1 MMMCMENF
9 FCRICRF
16 KDFELL
22 WDLKNATYGD
32 LFKNNFEEASKVR
45 FHPFVLVRCNNCKL
59 LQLRD
64 LTDISDQYDE
74 YLYSSK
80 TTNALVDYYALTAT
94 RLMSE
99 YEIRPGSLIVDIGSN
114 DGSFLLE
121 FKDKG
126 MRVLGIE
133 PAKPAS
139 ILADG
144 FGIDTLNEY
153 FTKDTVKKITSTHG
167 IPKLISI
174 NYTLANIPNL
184 IDFFDNLVL
193 LMDNET
199 VISIVTGYHIDQFA
213 INMFDY
219 IGHDHL
225 TYLTLHDLEFIS
237 KKFSLKLLDVS
248 RSEHK
253 GGSIHVT
260 LSLISSSL
268 ESRSSVKQLIQ
279 REVWEKSKED
289 IGILDLKHRIDT
301 ISKETKKIIKKFHGL
316 PIYGIGASISTSYLL
331 NYFELN
337 KYITELYDD
346 DYNKIGKF
354 SPGVGKKVSSI
365 DDLPNHSE
373 CLAIILAWQHT
384 NKILDR
390 LKEVGFKGKIFIPLP
405 YPRFFDYQ
413 VINQKK

>member
-1 MMMCMENF
+1 MCN
-9 FCRICRF
+9 CTN
-16 KDFELL
+16 FELL
-22 WDLKNATYGD
+22 WDLKNASYGD
-32 LFKNNFEEASKVR
+32 LFKNNFEEALKVK
-45 FHPFVLVRCNNCKL
+45 FHPFVLIRCNNCKL

-64 LTDISDQYDE
+64 LADISGQYDE

-99 YEIRPGSLIVDIGSN
+99 YEIRPGSLILDIGSN

-139 ILADG
+139 ILADS
-144 FGIDTLNEY
+144 FGITTLNEY
-153 FTKDTVKKITSTHG
+153 FTKDTVKKITSTYG
-167 IPKLISI
+167 IPKFISI

-193 LMDNET
+193 LMNNET
-199 VISIVTGYHIDQFA
+199 VISIITGYHIDQFA

-225 TYLTLHDLEFIS
+225 TYLTLNDLEFIS

-260 LSLISSSL
+260 LSLKSANL

-279 REVWEKSKED
+279 REVWEKSKEN
-289 IGILDLKHRIDT
+289 IGILDLKHRVDT
-301 ISKETKKIIKKFHGL
+301 ISKETIKIIKMFHGS

-346 DYNKIGKF
+346 DSNKIGKF

-365 DDLPNHSE
+365 NDLPNNSE

-390 LKEVGFKGKIFIPLP
+390 LKQVGFTGRIFAPLP
-405 YPRFFDYQ
+405 FPRFLDYQ
-413 VINQKK
+413 DIDQND

>member
-1 MMMCMENF
+1 MCN
-9 FCRICRF
+9 CTN
-16 KDFELL
+16 FELL
-22 WDLKNATYGD
+22 WDLKNASYGD
-32 LFKNNFEEASKVR
+32 LFKNNFEEALKVK
-45 FHPFVLVRCNNCKL
+45 FHPFVLIRCNNCKL

-64 LTDISDQYDE
+64 LTDISGQYDE

-80 TTNALVDYYALTAT
+80 TTNALGDYYALTAT
-94 RLMSE
+94 RLMNE
-99 YEIRPGSLIVDIGSN
+99 YEIRPGSLILDIGSN

-139 ILADG
+139 ILADS
-144 FGIDTLNEY
+144 FGITTLNEY
-153 FTKDTVKKITSTHG
+153 FTKDTVKKITSTYG

-193 LMDNET
+193 LMNTET
-199 VISIVTGYHIDQFA
+199 VISIITGYHIDQFA

-225 TYLTLHDLEFIS
+225 TYLTLNDLEFIS

-260 LSLISSSL
+260 LSLKSANL

-279 REVWEKSKED
+279 REVWEKSKEN
-289 IGILDLKHRIDT
+289 IGILDLKHRVDT
-301 ISKETKKIIKKFHGL
+301 ISKETIKIIKMFHGS

-346 DYNKIGKF
+346 DSNKIGKF

-365 DDLPNHSE
+365 NDLPNNSE

-390 LKEVGFKGKIFIPLP
+390 LKQVGFTGRIFAPLP
-405 YPRFFDYQ
+405 FPRFLDYQ
-413 VINQKK
+413 DIDQND

>member
-1 MMMCMENF
+1 MKSFTCRMCN
-9 FCRICRF
+9 CTN
-16 KDFELL
+16 FELL
-22 WDLKNATYGD
+22 WDLKNASYGD
-32 LFKNNFEEASKVR
+32 LFKNNFEEALKVK

-64 LTDISDQYDE
+64 LTDISGQYDE

-99 YEIRPGSLIVDIGSN
+99 YEIRPGSLILDIGSN

-139 ILADG
+139 ILADS
-144 FGIDTLNEY
+144 FGITTLNEY
-153 FTKDTVKKITSTHG
+153 FTKDTVKKITSTYG

-193 LMDNET
+193 LMNNET
-199 VISIVTGYHIDQFA
+199 VISIITGYHIDQFA

-225 TYLTLHDLEFIS
+225 TYLTLNDLEFIS

-260 LSLISSSL
+260 LSLKSANL

-279 REVWEKSKED
+279 REVWEKSKEN
-289 IGILDLKHRIDT
+289 IGILDLKHRVDT
-301 ISKETKKIIKKFHGL
+301 ISKETIKIIKMFHGS

-346 DYNKIGKF
+346 DSNKIGKF

-365 DDLPNHSE
+365 NDLPNNSE

-390 LKEVGFKGKIFIPLP
+390 LKQVGFTGRIFAPLP
-405 YPRFFDYQ
+405 FPRFLDYQ
-413 VINQKK
+413 DIDQND

>member
-1 MMMCMENF
+1 MCN
-9 FCRICRF
+9 CTN
-16 KDFELL
+16 FELL
-22 WDLKNATYGD
+22 WDLKNASYGD
-32 LFKNNFEEASKVR
+32 LFKNNFEEALKVK
-45 FHPFVLVRCNNCKL
+45 FHPFVLIRCNNCKL

-64 LTDISDQYDE
+64 LTDISGQYDE

-99 YEIRPGSLIVDIGSN
+99 YEIRPGSLILDIGSN

-139 ILADG
+139 ILADS
-144 FGIDTLNEY
+144 FGITTLNEY
-153 FTKDTVKKITSTHG
+153 FTKDTVKKITSTYG

-193 LMDNET
+193 LMNTET
-199 VISIVTGYHIDQFA
+199 VISIITGYHIDQFA

-225 TYLTLHDLEFIS
+225 TYLTLNDLEFIS

-260 LSLISSSL
+260 LSLKSANL

-279 REVWEKSKED
+279 REVWEKSKEN
-289 IGILDLKHRIDT
+289 IGILDLKHRVDT
-301 ISKETKKIIKKFHGL
+301 ISKETIKIIKMFHGS

-346 DYNKIGKF
+346 DSNKIGKF

-365 DDLPNHSE
+365 NDLPNNSE

-390 LKEVGFKGKIFIPLP
+390 LKQVGFTGRIFAPLP
-405 YPRFFDYQ
+405 FPRFLDYQ
-413 VINQKK
+413 DIDQND

>member
-1 MMMCMENF
+1 M
-9 FCRICRF
+9 CRF
-16 KDFELL
+16 NNFELI

-32 LFKNNFEEASKVR
+32 LFKNNFEEALKVT
-45 FHPFVLVRCNNCKL
+45 FHPFVLVRCNNCEL

-64 LTDISDQYDE
+64 LTDIRGQYDD

-80 TTNALVDYYALTAT
+80 TTNALGDYYALTAA
-94 RLMSE
+94 RLITE
-99 YEIRPGSLIVDIGSN
+99 HEISPDSLIIDIGSN

-121 FKDKG
+121 FKNKG

-139 ILADG
+139 ILAG
-144 FGIDTLNEY
+144 SCGVDTLNEY
-153 FTKDTVKKITSTHG
+153 FTKDTVKKITSTYG
-167 IPKLISI
+167 LPKLISI

-184 IDFFDNLVL
+184 VDFFENLIL
-193 LMDNET
+193 LLDNET
-199 VISIVTGYHIDQFA
+199 VISIITGYHIDQFA

-225 TYLTLHDLEFIS
+225 TYLTLNDLEFIS

-260 LSLISSSL
+260 LSLKSSNL
-268 ESRSSVKQLIQ
+268 KSRSSIKQLIQ
-279 REVWEKSKED
+279 REIWGKSKEN
-289 IGILDLKHRIDT
+289 IGILELKHRIDS
-301 ISKETKKIIKKFHGL
+301 ISEETKKIIKKFRGS

-337 KYITELYDD
+337 EYISELYDD
-346 DYNKIGKF
+346 DSNKIGKF
-354 SPGVGKKVSSI
+354 SPGIGKKVSSI
-365 DDLPNHSE
+365 DDLPKHSE
-373 CLAIILAWQHT
+373 SLAVILAWQHT

-390 LKEVGFKGKIFIPLP
+390 LKQVGFTGKIFIPLP

-413 VINQKK
+413 VIDQKD

>member
-1 MMMCMENF
+1 MCN
-9 FCRICRF
+9 CTN
-16 KDFELL
+16 FELL
-22 WDLKNATYGD
+22 WDLKNASYGD
-32 LFKNNFEEASKVR
+32 LFKNNFEEALKVK
-45 FHPFVLVRCNNCKL
+45 FHPFVLIRCNNCKL

-64 LTDISDQYDE
+64 LTDISGQYDE

-99 YEIRPGSLIVDIGSN
+99 YEIRPGSLILDIGSN

-139 ILADG
+139 ILADS
-144 FGIDTLNEY
+144 FSINTLNEY
-153 FTKDTVKKITSTHG
+153 FTKDTVKKITSTYG

-199 VISIVTGYHIDQFA
+199 VISIITGYHIDQFA

-225 TYLTLHDLEFIS
+225 TYLTLNDLEFIS

-279 REVWEKSKED
+279 REVWEKSKEN
-289 IGILDLKHRIDT
+289 IGILDLKHRVDT
-301 ISKETKKIIKKFHGL
+301 ISKETIKIIKMFHGS

-346 DYNKIGKF
+346 DSNKIGKF

-365 DDLPNHSE
+365 NDLPNNSE

-390 LKEVGFKGKIFIPLP
+390 LKQVGFTGRIFAPLP
-405 YPRFFDYQ
+405 FPRFLDYQ
-413 VINQKK
+413 DIDQND

>member
-1 MMMCMENF
+1 MENF
-9 FCRICRF
+9 ICRMCRF
-16 KDFELL
+16 NNFELI

-32 LFKNNFEEASKVR
+32 LFKNNFEEALKVT
-45 FHPFVLVRCNNCKL
+45 FHPFVLVRCNNCEL

-64 LTDISDQYDE
+64 LTDIRGQYDD

-80 TTNALVDYYALTAT
+80 TTNALGDYYALTAA
-94 RLMSE
+94 RLITE
-99 YEIRPGSLIVDIGSN
+99 HEISPDSLIIDIGSN

-121 FKDKG
+121 FKNKG

-139 ILADG
+139 ILAG
-144 FGIDTLNEY
+144 SCGVDTLNEY
-153 FTKDTVKKITSTHG
+153 FTKDTVKKITSTYG
-167 IPKLISI
+167 LPKLISI

-184 IDFFDNLVL
+184 VDFFENLIL
-193 LMDNET
+193 LLDNET
-199 VISIVTGYHIDQFA
+199 VISIITGYHIDQFA

-225 TYLTLHDLEFIS
+225 TYLTLNDLEFIS

-260 LSLISSSL
+260 LSLKSSNL
-268 ESRSSVKQLIQ
+268 KSRSSIKQLIQ
-279 REVWEKSKED
+279 REIWGKSKEN
-289 IGILDLKHRIDT
+289 IGILELKHRIDS
-301 ISKETKKIIKKFHGL
+301 ISEETKKIIKKFRGS

-337 KYITELYDD
+337 EYISELYDD
-346 DYNKIGKF
+346 DSNKIGKF
-354 SPGVGKKVSSI
+354 SPGIGKKVSSI
-365 DDLPNHSE
+365 DDLPKHSE
-373 CLAIILAWQHT
+373 SLAVILAWQHT

-390 LKEVGFKGKIFIPLP
+390 LKQVGFTGKIFIPLP

-413 VINQKK
+413 VIDQKD

>member
-1 MMMCMENF
+1 M
-9 FCRICRF
+9 CRF

-32 LFKNNFEEASKVR
+32 LFNDNFEEALKVT

-64 LTDISDQYDE
+64 LTDISGQYDD

-80 TTNALVDYYALTAT
+80 TTNALGDYYALTAA
-94 RLMSE
+94 RLITE
-99 YEIRPGSLIVDIGSN
+99 HEINLDSLIIDIGSN
-114 DGSFLLE
+114 DGSFLLN
-121 FKDKG
+121 FKNKG

-139 ILADG
+139 ILAG
-144 FGIDTLNEY
+144 SCGVDTLNEY
-153 FTKDTVKKITSTHG
+153 FTKDTVKKITSTYG
-167 IPKLISI
+167 LPKLIAI

-184 IDFFDNLVL
+184 VNFFENLIL

-199 VISIVTGYHIDQFA
+199 VVSIITGYHIDQFA

-225 TYLTLHDLEFIS
+225 TYLTLNDLEFIS

-260 LSLISSSL
+260 LSLKSSNL
-268 ESRSSVKQLIQ
+268 KSRSSIKQLIQ
-279 REVWEKSKED
+279 REIWVKSKEN
-289 IGILDLKHRIDT
+289 IGIFDLKHRING
-301 ISKETKKIIKKFHGL
+301 ISEETKKIIKKFRGL

-337 KYITELYDD
+337 EYITELYDD
-346 DYNKIGKF
+346 DSNKIGKF
-354 SPGVGKKVSSI
+354 SPGIGKKVSSI
-365 DDLPNHSE
+365 DDLPNRSE
-373 CLAIILAWQHT
+373 CLAVILAWQHT

-390 LKEVGFKGKIFIPLP
+390 LKQVGFTGKIFIPLP

-413 VINQKK
+413 DIDQKD

>member
-1 MMMCMENF
+1 MKLFKCRMCN
-9 FCRICRF
+9 CTN
-16 KDFELL
+16 FELL
-22 WDLKNATYGD
+22 WDLKNASYGD
-32 LFKNNFEEASKVR
+32 LFKNNFEEALKVK
-45 FHPFVLVRCNNCKL
+45 FHPFVLIRCNNCKL

-64 LTDISDQYDE
+64 LTDISGQYDE

-99 YEIRPGSLIVDIGSN
+99 YEIRPGSLILDIGSN

-139 ILADG
+139 ILADS
-144 FGIDTLNEY
+144 FSINTLNEY
-153 FTKDTVKKITSTHG
+153 FTKDTVKKITSTYG

-193 LMDNET
+193 LMNNET
-199 VISIVTGYHIDQFA
+199 VISIITGYHIDQFA

-225 TYLTLHDLEFIS
+225 TYLTLNDLEFIS

-260 LSLISSSL
+260 LSLKSANL

-279 REVWEKSKED
+279 REVWEKSKEN
-289 IGILDLKHRIDT
+289 IGILDLKHRVDT
-301 ISKETKKIIKKFHGL
+301 ISKETIKIIKMFHGS

-346 DYNKIGKF
+346 DSNKIGKF

-365 DDLPNHSE
+365 NDLPNNSE

-390 LKEVGFKGKIFIPLP
+390 LKQVGFTGRIFAPLP
-405 YPRFFDYQ
+405 FPRFLDYQ
-413 VINQKK
+413 DIDQND

>member
-1 MMMCMENF
+1 MCN
-9 FCRICRF
+9 CTN
-16 KDFELL
+16 FELL
-22 WDLKNATYGD
+22 WDLKNASYGD
-32 LFKNNFEEASKVR
+32 LFKNNFEEALKVK
-45 FHPFVLVRCNNCKL
+45 FHPFVLIRCNNCKL

-64 LTDISDQYDE
+64 LTDISGQYDE

-99 YEIRPGSLIVDIGSN
+99 YEIRPGSLILDIGSN

-139 ILADG
+139 ILADS
-144 FGIDTLNEY
+144 FGITTLNEY
-153 FTKDTVKKITSTHG
+153 FTKDTVKKITSTYG

-193 LMDNET
+193 LMNTET
-199 VISIVTGYHIDQFA
+199 VISIITGYHIDQFA

-225 TYLTLHDLEFIS
+225 TYLTLNDLEFIS

-260 LSLISSSL
+260 LSLKSANL

-279 REVWEKSKED
+279 REVWEKTKEN
-289 IGILDLKHRIDT
+289 IGILDLKHRVDT
-301 ISKETKKIIKKFHGL
+301 ISKETIKIIKMFHGS

-346 DYNKIGKF
+346 DSNKIGKF

-365 DDLPNHSE
+365 NDLPNNSE

-390 LKEVGFKGKIFIPLP
+390 LKQVGFTGRIFAPLP
-405 YPRFFDYQ
+405 FPRFLDYQ
-413 VINQKK
+413 DIDQND

>member
-1 MMMCMENF
+1 MCN
-9 FCRICRF
+9 CT
-16 KDFELL
+16 DFELL

-32 LFKNNFEEASKVR
+32 LFKDNFEEALKVT
-45 FHPFVLVRCNNCKL
+45 FHPFVLIRCNNCKL

-64 LTDISDQYDE
+64 LTDISGQYDE

-99 YEIRPGSLIVDIGSN
+99 YEIRPGSLILDIGSN

-139 ILADG
+139 ILADS
-144 FGIDTLNEY
+144 FSINTLNEY
-153 FTKDTVKKITSTHG
+153 FTKDTVKKITSTYG
-167 IPKLISI
+167 TPKLISI

-193 LMDNET
+193 LMNNET
-199 VISIVTGYHIDQFA
+199 VISIITGYHIDQFA

-225 TYLTLHDLEFIS
+225 TYLTLNDLEFIS

-260 LSLISSSL
+260 LSLKLSNL

-279 REVWEKSKED
+279 REVWEKSKEN
-289 IGILDLKHRIDT
+289 IGILDLKHRVDT
-301 ISKETKKIIKKFHGL
+301 ISEETKKIIKMFHGL
-316 PIYGIGASISTSYLL
+316 PVYGIGASISTSYLL

-337 KYITELYDD
+337 EYITELYDD
-346 DYNKIGKF
+346 DSNKIGKF

-365 DDLPNHSE
+365 NDLPNNSE

-390 LKEVGFKGKIFIPLP
+390 LKQVGFTGRIFAPLP
-405 YPRFFDYQ
+405 FPRFLDYQ
-413 VINQKK
+413 DIDQND

>member
-1 MMMCMENF
+1 MKSFTCRMCN
-9 FCRICRF
+9 CTN
-16 KDFELL
+16 FELL
-22 WDLKNATYGD
+22 WDLKNASYGD
-32 LFKNNFEEASKVR
+32 LFKNNFEEALKVK
-45 FHPFVLVRCNNCKL
+45 FHPFVLIRCNNCKL

-64 LTDISDQYDE
+64 LTDISGQYDE

-99 YEIRPGSLIVDIGSN
+99 YEIRPGSLILDIGSN

-126 MRVLGIE
+126 MTVLGIE

-139 ILADG
+139 ILANS
-144 FGIDTLNEY
+144 FGINTLNEY
-153 FTKDTVKKITSTHG
+153 FTKDTVKKITSTYG

-193 LMDNET
+193 LMNTET
-199 VISIVTGYHIDQFA
+199 VISIITGYHIDQFA

-225 TYLTLHDLEFIS
+225 TYLTLNDLEFIS

-260 LSLISSSL
+260 LSLKSSNL
-268 ESRSSVKQLIQ
+268 ESRSSIKQLIQ
-279 REVWEKSKED
+279 REVWEKSKEN
-289 IGILDLKHRIDT
+289 IGILDLKHRVDT
-301 ISKETKKIIKKFHGL
+301 ISKETIKIIKMFHGS

-346 DYNKIGKF
+346 DSNKIGKF

-365 DDLPNHSE
+365 NDLPNNSE

-390 LKEVGFKGKIFIPLP
+390 LKQVGFTGRIFAPLP
-405 YPRFFDYQ
+405 FPRFLDYQ
-413 VINQKK
+413 DIDQND

>member
-1 MMMCMENF
+1 MMIYMENF
-9 FCRICRF
+9 ICRMCRF
-16 KDFELL
+16 EDFELL

-32 LFKNNFEEASKVR
+32 LFKNNFEEALKVK
-45 FHPFVLVRCNNCKL
+45 FHPFVLIRCNNCKL

-64 LTDISDQYDE
+64 LTDISGQYDE

-80 TTNALVDYYALTAT
+80 TTNALGDYYALTAT

-99 YEIRPGSLIVDIGSN
+99 YEIRPGSLIIDIGSN

-121 FKDKG
+121 FKYAG

-139 ILADG
+139 ILADSC
-144 FGIDTLNEY
+144 GIHTLNEY
-153 FTKDTVKKITSTHG
+153 FTKNTVKKITSTYG

-184 IDFFDNLVL
+184 IDFFNDLVL

-199 VISIVTGYHIDQFA
+199 VISIITGYHIDQFA

-225 TYLTLHDLEFIS
+225 TYLTLNDLEFIS

-260 LSLISSSL
+260 LSLKSSNL
-268 ESRSSVKQLIQ
+268 ESRSSIKQLIQ
-279 REVWEKSKED
+279 REVWEKSKEN
-289 IGILDLKHRIDT
+289 IRILDLKHRIDT
-301 ISKETKKIIKKFHGL
+301 ISEETKKIVKTFHGS
-316 PIYGIGASISTSYLL
+316 PI
-331 NYFELN
+331 
-337 KYITELYDD
+337 
-346 DYNKIGKF
+346 
-354 SPGVGKKVSSI
+354 
-365 DDLPNHSE
+365 
-373 CLAIILAWQHT
+373 
-384 NKILDR
+384 
-390 LKEVGFKGKIFIPLP
+390 
-405 YPRFFDYQ
+405 
-413 VINQKK
+413 

>member
-1 MMMCMENF
+1 MKSFTCRMCN
-9 FCRICRF
+9 CTN
-16 KDFELL
+16 FELL
-22 WDLKNATYGD
+22 WDLKNASYGD
-32 LFKNNFEEASKVR
+32 LFKNNFEEALKVK
-45 FHPFVLVRCNNCKL
+45 FHPFVLIRCNNCKL

-64 LTDISDQYDE
+64 LTDISGQYDE

-99 YEIRPGSLIVDIGSN
+99 YEIRPGSLILDIGSN

-139 ILADG
+139 ILADS
-144 FGIDTLNEY
+144 FGITTLNEY
-153 FTKDTVKKITSTHG
+153 FTKDTVKKITSTYG

-193 LMDNET
+193 LMNTET
-199 VISIVTGYHIDQFA
+199 VISIITGYHIDQFA

-225 TYLTLHDLEFIS
+225 TYLTLNDLEFIS

-260 LSLISSSL
+260 LSLKSANL

-279 REVWEKSKED
+279 REVWEKSKEN
-289 IGILDLKHRIDT
+289 IGILDLKHRVDT
-301 ISKETKKIIKKFHGL
+301 ISKETIKIIKMFHGS

-346 DYNKIGKF
+346 DSNKIGKF

-365 DDLPNHSE
+365 NDLPNNSE

-390 LKEVGFKGKIFIPLP
+390 LKQVGFTGRIFAPLP
-405 YPRFFDYQ
+405 FPRFLDYQ
-413 VINQKK
+413 DIDQND

>member
-1 MMMCMENF
+1 MCN
-9 FCRICRF
+9 CTN
-16 KDFELL
+16 FELL
-22 WDLKNATYGD
+22 WDLKNASYGD
-32 LFKNNFEEASKVR
+32 LFKNNFEEALKVK
-45 FHPFVLVRCNNCKL
+45 FHPFVLIRCNNCKL

-64 LTDISDQYDE
+64 LTDISGQYDE

-99 YEIRPGSLIVDIGSN
+99 YEIRPGSLILDIGSN

-139 ILADG
+139 ILADS
-144 FGIDTLNEY
+144 FGITTLNEY
-153 FTKDTVKKITSTHG
+153 FTKDTVKKITSTYG

-193 LMDNET
+193 LMNNET
-199 VISIVTGYHIDQFA
+199 VISIITGYHIDQFA

-225 TYLTLHDLEFIS
+225 TYLTLNDLEFIS

-260 LSLISSSL
+260 LSLKSANL

-279 REVWEKSKED
+279 REVWEKSKEN
-289 IGILDLKHRIDT
+289 IGILDLKHRVDT
-301 ISKETKKIIKKFHGL
+301 ISKETIKIIKMFHGS

-346 DYNKIGKF
+346 DSNKIGKF

-365 DDLPNHSE
+365 NDLPNNSE

-390 LKEVGFKGKIFIPLP
+390 LKQVGFTGRIFAPLP
-405 YPRFFDYQ
+405 FPRFLDYQ
-413 VINQKK
+413 DIDQND

>member
-1 MMMCMENF
+1 MKSFTCRMCN
-9 FCRICRF
+9 CTN
-16 KDFELL
+16 FELL
-22 WDLKNATYGD
+22 WDLKNASYGD
-32 LFKNNFEEASKVR
+32 LFKNNFEEALKVK
-45 FHPFVLVRCNNCKL
+45 FHPFVLIRCNNCKL

-64 LTDISDQYDE
+64 LTDISGQYDE

-99 YEIRPGSLIVDIGSN
+99 YEIRPGSLILDIGSN

-139 ILADG
+139 ILADS
-144 FGIDTLNEY
+144 FGITTLNEY
-153 FTKDTVKKITSTHG
+153 FTKDTVKKITSTYG

-193 LMDNET
+193 LMNTET
-199 VISIVTGYHIDQFA
+199 VISIITGYHIDQFA

-225 TYLTLHDLEFIS
+225 TYLTLNDLEFIS

-279 REVWEKSKED
+279 REVWEKTKEN
-289 IGILDLKHRIDT
+289 IGILDLKHRVDT
-301 ISKETKKIIKKFHGL
+301 ISKETIKIIKMFHGS

-346 DYNKIGKF
+346 DSNKIGKF

-365 DDLPNHSE
+365 NDLPNNSE

-390 LKEVGFKGKIFIPLP
+390 LKQVGFTGRIFAPLP
-405 YPRFFDYQ
+405 FPRFLDYQ
-413 VINQKK
+413 DIDQND